1 MFDANQSLEVREVF
15 LDLSKDFDKVWQ
27 EALTH
32 QLKRLGLC
40 GKYYGLIHS
49 FLNDRYQIVVLN
61 GQCSILLKIK
71 AGAPQTLILGLLF
84 KDLPESLT
92 KNTKL
97 FADDMSC
104 PGFCSIISVD

>member
-40 GKYYGLIHS
+40 GKCYGLIHS

-104 PGFCSIISVD
+104 PGFCSIISID